1 MRRLP
6 GILLLTVATL
16 IVVVALLVSG
26 LRLVLP
32 QLNSWRP
39 QVLEKV
45 SAMAGV
51 PVENVI
57 RADEVTNV
65 RAFGTESDLEM
76 VQNVVNARQAKQRRR
91 IEITQEYHRIG
102 AVRGQVLDADG
113 QTRKLLFNENLS
125 FFYIIKGSI
134 VGGEPH
140 QYGESKNQKSQ

>member
-45 SAMAGV
+45 SAMGRRTVDASNIVASWQTFGPTLDVRDVKAGRMMAASF
-51 PVENVI
+51 P
-57 RADEVTNV
+57 
-65 RAFGTESDLEM
+65 L
-76 VQNVVNARQAKQRRR
+76 NASPWRSTSGKACC
-91 IEITQEYHRIG
+91 ICAG
-102 AVRGQVLDADG
+102 
-113 QTRKLLFNENLS
+113 S
-125 FFYIIKGSI
+125 FAI
-134 VGGEPH
+134 
-140 QYGESKNQKSQ
+140 

>member
-51 PVENVI
+51 PVDASNIV
-57 RADEVTNV
+57 ASWQTFGPTLDV
-65 RAFGTESDLEM
+65 RDVKAG
-76 VQNVVNARQAKQRRR
+76 A
-91 IEITQEYHRIG
+91 
-102 AVRGQVLDADG
+102 AVRNAECFMQV
-113 QTRKLLFNENLS
+113 K
-125 FFYIIKGSI
+125 
-134 VGGEPH
+134 V
-140 QYGESKNQKSQ
+140 

>member
-51 PVENVI
+51 PVDASNIVASWQTFGPTLDVRDVKAGLNDGGELSAK
-57 RADEVTNV
+57 RVTLALDV
-65 RAFGTESDLEM
+65 WQKPAAYALAVSRSDLL
-76 VQNVVNARQAKQRRR
+76 AAGRFIPIPPFKR
-91 IEITQEYHRIG
+91 II
-102 AVRGQVLDADG
+102 AV
-113 QTRKLLFNENLS
+113 
-125 FFYIIKGSI
+125 KG
-134 VGGEPH
+134 
-140 QYGESKNQKSQ
+140 

>member
-45 SAMAGV
+45 SAMVRRTG
-51 PVENVI
+51 
-57 RADEVTNV
+57 RCFKYCRQLAD
-65 RAFGTESDLEM
+65 FWP
-76 VQNVVNARQAKQRRR
+76 
-91 IEITQEYHRIG
+91 
-102 AVRGQVLDADG
+102 DA
-113 QTRKLLFNENLS
+113 
-125 FFYIIKGSI
+125 
-134 VGGEPH
+134 
-140 QYGESKNQKSQ
+140 